1 MNLTIETRYIM
12 EFIEFAVSNEERL
25 SIPAAML
32 TRHGIIAGATGTG
45 KTITLKVLAEEL
57 SSKGIPVFLSDVKGD
72 LSNFASPGENTAP
85 VQKQLAKI
93 GEEEWNF
100 EHYPVEFF
108 DLYGEEGTKIRATIS
123 EMGPLHLARLLGLND
138 IQTGILQ
145 IVFRFA
151 DDENLLMLDL
161 KDLRAVIHLVSEYS
175 SQLSKT
181 YGNISK
187 QSINAILRSLISLE
201 DQGGNFFFGEPDFKI
216 EDFLRTDSNGYGII
230 NILSSKKLLLNP
242 KLYTT
247 FLFWLLSELYET
259 LPEAGDVEKPKLVF
273 FFDEAHLLFTK
284 DAEILREKMEL
295 IVRLIRSKGVG
306 IFFITQNPSD
316 IPDSISSQLGNRIQ
330 HGLRAYSPKELKTIK
345 KISETFRN
353 DGSLNVEETI
363 TNLSVGEAVLSH
375 LTEDGTPSFAK
386 KAVIYPPKSAMGS
399 LDPQLLQSYVQKS
412 PLYEKYAADIDS
424 FSAFEALEQ
433 KESAKEDSPSEKEAP
448 HGLGSILEGIFSEQK
463 RGRRSKSMGLERV
476 IGSALSSFGREL
488 GREMARGVF
497 GNKKR

>member
-1 MNLTIETRYIM
+1 
-12 EFIEFAVSNEERL
+12 
-25 SIPAAML
+25 
-32 TRHGIIAGATGTG
+32 
-45 KTITLKVLAEEL
+45 
-57 SSKGIPVFLSDVKGD
+57 
-72 LSNFASPGENTAP
+72 
-85 VQKQLAKI
+85 
-93 GEEEWNF
+93 
-100 EHYPVEFF
+100 
-108 DLYGEEGTKIRATIS
+108 
-123 EMGPLHLARLLGLND
+123 MGPLHLARLLGLND

-151 DDENLLMLDL
+151 DDKNLLMLDL

-216 EDFLRTDSNGYGII
+216 EDFLRTDSNGYGMI

-345 KISETFRN
+345 ASTW
-353 DGSLNVEETI
+353 
-363 TNLSVGEAVLSH
+363 
-375 LTEDGTPSFAK
+375 
-386 KAVIYPPKSAMGS
+386 
-399 LDPQLLQSYVQKS
+399 
-412 PLYEKYAADIDS
+412 
-424 FSAFEALEQ
+424 
-433 KESAKEDSPSEKEAP
+433 
-448 HGLGSILEGIFSEQK
+448 K
-463 RGRRSKSMGLERV
+463 RR
-476 IGSALSSFGREL
+476 
-488 GREMARGVF
+488 
-497 GNKKR
+497 